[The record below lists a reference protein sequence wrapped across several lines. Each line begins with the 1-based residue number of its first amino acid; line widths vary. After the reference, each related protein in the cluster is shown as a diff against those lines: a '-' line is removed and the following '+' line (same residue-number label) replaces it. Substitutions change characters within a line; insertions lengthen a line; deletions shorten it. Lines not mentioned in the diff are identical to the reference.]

1 MNSPFFRKK
10 VLVVGAGISGVSVAN
25 LLSMR
30 GAFVKLTTLDF
41 DHHRWEGDLCSFL
54 DRRIDVEM
62 GRHTIEFARGSQIV
76 VLSPGVR
83 RTNPIVQWAL
93 ENAIQVMSEI
103 EVAYFFA
110 RSPIIAITGT
120 NGKSTT
126 VELLARILRRKGF
139 EIALGG
145 NLDIPFSMLVL
156 SEGHV
161 DYYLLEVSS
170 FQLEWIS
177 EFCPWIGVIMNIAP
191 NHLDHHVSYQEYVGA
206 KFKLFNRQTLKDH
219 AIIMDTVN
227 TAFSERVDAIP
238 GHKAVINTLWDNQD
252 TVFLKDGWI
261 WGNYPQLSNARRI
274 IPVSE
279 IALPGEH
286 NIKNVMVASAAA
298 VLCSV
303 QPDVIREA
311 VRGFRGLAHR
321 IEEVRVY
328 NGVKYVNDSKSTS
341 PDATRVALASCKG
354 KVVLLMG
361 GLEKS
366 YDFATLRS
374 VVADRVKVLVTFG
387 NAAKMIY
394 DVFSQTVRVIKVA
407 SMQEAVEV
415 ACRHAV
421 EGETVLLSP
430 ACASVDMFS
439 SYKHRG
445 EVFRRAVNA
454 LPGRPAETEQN
465 VRSGACKASSERSGA

>member
-1 MNSPFFRKK
+1 MESPFFRKK

-25 LLSMR
+25 LLSLR

-62 GRHTIEFARGSQIV
+62 GRHTIEFARGSQLV

-83 RTNPIVQWAL
+83 RNNPIVQWAL
-93 ENAIQVMSEI
+93 ENAIPIASEI

-110 RSPIIAITGT
+110 RAPIIAITGT

-156 SEGHV
+156 KEGHV

-170 FQLEWIS
+170 FQLEWIND
-177 EFCPWIGVIMNIAP
+177 FCPWIGVIMNIAP
-191 NHLDHHVSYQEYVGA
+191 NHLDHHVSYQEYVDA
-206 KFKLFNRQTLKDH
+206 KFRLFNRQTAKDH

-227 TAFSERVDAIP
+227 TSFSERVDAI
-238 GHKAVINTLWDNQD
+238 GGNKAVINTLWENQD

-261 WGNYPQLSNARRI
+261 WGNYPQLDNPRRI
-274 IPVSE
+274 IAVSE
-279 IALPGEH
+279 IMLPGKH

-303 QPDVIREA
+303 QPDVIRDA
-311 VRGFRGLAHR
+311 IRGFRGLAHR
-321 IEEVRVY
+321 IEEVREY

-341 PDATRVALASCKG
+341 PDATRAALGSCNS

-366 YDFATLRS
+366 YDFGTLRS
-374 VVADRVKVLVTFG
+374 IVEKKVKVLITFG

-394 DVFSQTVRVIKVA
+394 DVFHETVRVIKVG

-415 ACRHAV
+415 SCRHAV
-421 EGETVLLSP
+421 AGDTVLLSP
-430 ACASVDMFS
+430 ACASFDMFS

-445 EVFRRAVNA
+445 EVFRAAVAA
-454 LPGRPAETEQN
+454 LPGRPAVSEESSIGL
-465 VRSGACKASSERSGA
+465 RSAAAQRSES